1 MVGIDPEVMS
11 HHLNIDPTKKGMRQK
26 RRPVSGER
34 AQALKEEVDRL
45 LGAKLIKESFYPTW
59 LANPVLVKKPNGK

>member
-1 MVGIDPEVMS
+1 MC
-11 HHLNIDPTKKGMRQK
+11 HRLNINPNKKGIRQK

-34 AQALKEEVDRL
+34 AEALKEEVDRL
-45 LGAKLIKESFYPTW
+45 LNVGLVKESFYPMW